1 MSRELQKTEAE
12 SRSQHGWKEEEP
24 HRTCTEKSQ
33 LKHRDH
39 GRWADMDNLTI
50 FTEFLLMDVAGSR
63 ELQVLQGVLFLVI
76 YLGAL
81 TGNLVTVTVIVTD
94 TRLHSPMY
102 FFISNVAL
110 LDLGSISVVVP
121 KTVVNSLMGSK
132 TISLQE
138 CAAQIFLYL
147 LFAEVEI
154 ALLVV
159 MSYDRYVAICHPLHY
174 GLIITPS
181 LCSQATAGCWAS
193 GLVYS
198 AVHTGALFRL
208 PFTKTNAIQQYFCD
222 IPQIL
227 RISSSDVQ
235 VSEFA
240 IIFLSVCLGLVCFA
254 FMFVSY
260 VNIFSTVLK
269 TRSGEARNKAVS
281 TCTPQLVILLLFLI
295 SGSVAAL
302 GPVAKK
308 SSLHN
313 LLTAVFYVVL
323 PPFVNPII
331 YCLRNRE
338 INAAL
343 QRMLNR
349 FSELQSKIFK
359 TIT

>member
-1 MSRELQKTEAE
+1 
-12 SRSQHGWKEEEP
+12 
-24 HRTCTEKSQ
+24 
-33 LKHRDH
+33 
-39 GRWADMDNLTI
+39 MDNLTV
-50 FTEFLLMDVAGSR
+50 FTEFLLMGVTGSW

-81 TGNLVTVTVIVTD
+81 TGNLVTVTVIMTD

-110 LDLGSISVVVP
+110 LDLGSISVIVP
-121 KTVVNSLMGSK
+121 RAVVNSMTGHTS
-132 TISLQE
+132 ISLAE
-138 CAAQIFLYL
+138 CAAQSFLFSF
-147 LFAEVEI
+147 FASVEF

-159 MSYDRYVAICHPLHY
+159 MSYDRYMAICHPLHY

-181 LCSQATAGCWAS
+181 LCFQAAAGSWAS

-198 AVHTGALFRL
+198 AIHTGCMFRL
-208 PFTKTNAIQQYFCD
+208 PFTRTNVIQQYFCD

-235 VSEFA
+235 FSEFV
-240 IIFLSVCLGLVCFA
+240 LLTVSVCFMSVCFA

-269 TRSGEARNKAVS
+269 TCSGEARNKAMS
-281 TCTPQLVILLLFLI
+281 TCTPQLAILLLFLI
-295 SGSVAAL
+295 SGSVAVL
-302 GPVAKK
+302 GPIAKK
-308 SSLHN
+308 ASLKN
-313 LLTAVFYVVL
+313 LLTAMFYTTV

-338 INAAL
+338 MNAAL
-343 QRMLNR
+343 RRM
-349 FSELQSKIFK
+349 FSRYCQFQINVFLD
-359 TIT
+359 

>member
-1 MSRELQKTEAE
+1 
-12 SRSQHGWKEEEP
+12 
-24 HRTCTEKSQ
+24 
-33 LKHRDH
+33 
-39 GRWADMDNLTI
+39 MDNLTV
-50 FTEFLLMDVAGSR
+50 FTEFLLMDVTGSR

-121 KTVVNSLMGSK
+121 KAVVNSMAGRK
-132 TISLQE
+132 TISLTE
-138 CAAQIFLYL
+138 CAAQIFLYAM
-147 LFAEVEI
+147 FQGVEF

-174 GLIITPS
+174 GLILTPS
-181 LCSQATAGCWAS
+181 LCSQATAGSWAS

-208 PFTKTNAIQQYFCD
+208 PFTKTNVIQQFFCD
-222 IPQIL
+222 VPQIMRL
-227 RISSSDVQ
+227 SSPEVEF
-235 VSEFA
+235 SEFLILA
-240 IIFLSVCLGLVCFA
+240 FSLCLVLVCFA
-254 FMFVSY
+254 FMFASY

-269 TRSGEARNKAVS
+269 IHSVEARNKAIS
-281 TCTPQLVILLLFLI
+281 TCTPQLAIVLLFLI
-295 SGSVAAL
+295 SGSVAVL
-302 GPVAKK
+302 GPIPNTP
-308 SSLHN
+308 SLKN
-313 LLTAVFYVVL
+313 LLTAMFYSMV

-331 YCLRNRE
+331 YCLRNRV

-343 QRMLNR
+343 RRMFNR
-349 FSELQSKIFK
+349 FSVLQSKIFK
-359 TIT
+359 TEP